1 MRTIHWLGAGLSS
14 IPGIR
19 RLAAKNFKLIVWN
32 RTLSKAEKSINH
44 VKSEQV
50 KAQKY
55 DFIDLENQIKI
66 IETIINEI
74 FENIPE
80 EKLKFF
86 LEKSIKEQVDGI

>member
-19 RLAAKNFKLIVWN
+19 RLAAKNFQLIVWN
-32 RTLSKAEKSINH
+32 RTLSKAEKSIDH

-55 DFIDLENQIKI
+55 DFIDLENQNSYRQLDKVKQ
-66 IETIINEI
+66 TYDQ
-74 FENIPE
+74 FYQLRP
-80 EKLKFF
+80 LLFF
-86 LEKSIKEQVDGI
+86 